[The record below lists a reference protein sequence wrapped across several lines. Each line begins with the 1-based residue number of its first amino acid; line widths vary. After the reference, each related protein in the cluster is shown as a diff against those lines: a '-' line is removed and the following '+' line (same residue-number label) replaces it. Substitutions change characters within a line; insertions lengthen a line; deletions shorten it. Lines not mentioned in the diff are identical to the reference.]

1 MKKVWFSL
9 VVTLSIFF
17 VCTAFFQEYD
27 LNKSIERGKEVYS
40 ANCMDCHMADGTDP
54 QNTYPP
60 LAKSDYLKKSADT
73 LINIILE
80 GQTGEVIVNGQKYN
94 DDMQPQNYLSDEQI
108 ADVLNYVRNSWGNKY
123 PAITPPQVK
132 ALRK

>member
-1 MKKVWFSL
+1 MNKLRISS
-9 VVTLSIFF
+9 VVSLSIFF
-17 VCTAFFQEYD
+17 ICTAFFQQYD
-27 LNKSIERGKEVYS
+27 LTKSIERGKEVYV
-40 ANCMDCHMADGTDP
+40 ANCMDCHMAEGVDP

-73 LINIILE
+73 LINIVLE

-108 ADVLNYVRNSWGNKY
+108 ADVLNYVRNNWGNKY

>member
-1 MKKVWFSL
+1 MKKLRITLL
-9 VVTLSIFF
+9 VSVGVFF
-17 VCTAFFQEYD
+17 ICTAFFQEYD

-40 ANCMDCHMADGTDP
+40 ANCMDCHMAEGTDP

-73 LINIILE
+73 LINVILE
-80 GQTGEVIVNGQKYN
+80 GQTGEVIVNGEKYN

-108 ADVLNYVRNSWGNKY
+108 ADVLNYVRNSWGNKF